1 MCIRDRI
8 DTVDET
14 AMEAAMRIYNG
25 KPMVNSVNG
34 KQEIM
39 DQVFPLIKKYGGVVV
54 GLTIDESGIPDTAEG
69 RLEVAQKIIKE
80 AAKYGIDKKDIVIDV
95 LAMTISSDPDSAR
108 ITLDAVKLVREKCG
122 VRTVL
127 GVSNI
132 SFGLPYRP
140 AVNSNFYTM
149 AMQNGLSAGIVN
161 PSSED
166 MMRSYYSYC
175 CLLYT
180 SRCV

>member
-1 MCIRDRI
+1 M
-8 DTVDET
+8 
-14 AMEAAMRIYNG
+14 
-25 KPMVNSVNG
+25 
-34 KQEIM
+34 
-39 DQVFPLIKKYGGVVV
+39 VV

-69 RLEVAQKIIKE
+69 RLEVARKIIKE

-140 AVNSNFYTM
+140 AVNSNFLYYGNAEWTKCRYCK
-149 AMQNGLSAGIVN
+149 SIV
-161 PSSED
+161 
-166 MMRSYYSYC
+166 
-175 CLLYT
+175 
-180 SRCV
+180 